1 VSTRPFLS
9 VGMLVYNGERFI
21 EKAVRS
27 ILAQTFEDFE
37 LLISDNAS
45 TDKTREICRDLA
57 AKDHRIRY
65 FRNATN
71 MGAGWN
77 TRRVYSL
84 AIGRYYKQ
92 AAHDDFCE
100 PRYFERAID
109 VLEAEP
115 EAVLAYG
122 KTRVVDQ
129 NGRFVEDYECEMRVE
144 SENPLARFADLLLIG
159 HRCYPIFGVI
169 RMETLRR
176 IPMQGIFPHS
186 DRIHLIELSLQGR
199 FRELPERL
207 FISTRHTG
215 QSVWTM
221 PERSL
226 QKGFRLT
233 RKPGTLPDIG
243 WWDPSRK
250 RSIAFPEWNALRQYA
265 AIIRRSPLTIK
276 QKAQAFG
283 LLAQWSASYKM
294 RLMGDLVIAADQLIY
309 NVQTRKAYQL
319 QQQRLPE
326 TESSMKDQ
334 VAISTSSR
342 L

>member
-1 VSTRPFLS
+1 
-9 VGMLVYNGERFI
+9 MLVYNGERFI
-21 EKAVRS
+21 EKAIRS
-27 ILAQTFEDFE
+27 ILAQTFDDFE

-45 TDKTREICRDLA
+45 TDRTQQICLQLA

-65 FRNATN
+65 FRNDAN

-84 AIGRYYKQ
+84 ATGKYYKQ

-100 PRYFERAID
+100 PRYFEQAID
-109 VLEAEP
+109 VLETDP
-115 EAVLAYG
+115 KVVLAYG

-129 NGRFVEDYECEMRVE
+129 DGHFLEDYECETRIE
-144 SENPLARFADLLLIG
+144 SEDPLARFSDLLLIG

-169 RMETLRR
+169 RMDTLCR

-186 DRIHLIELSLQGR
+186 DRIHLVELSLQGR

-207 FISTRHTG
+207 FVSTKHLG
-215 QSVWTM
+215 QSVWTI
-221 PERSL
+221 PARSL
-226 QKGFRLT
+226 QRGFRLT

-250 RSIAFPEWNALRQYA
+250 RSLSFPEWNAFRQYA
-265 AIIRRSPLTIK
+265 AVIRRSPLTNE

-283 LLAQWSASYKM
+283 ILM
-294 RLMGDLVIAADQLIY
+294 RWCIKYRRRLIGDLVIAADQLIY
-309 NVQTRKAYQL
+309 NLQTRQEHEL
-319 QQQRLPE
+319 EQRRRQE
-326 TESSMKDQ
+326 AESSVRDHA
-334 VAISTSSR
+334 AI
-342 L
+342 

>member
-1 VSTRPFLS
+1 MSTRPFLS

-21 EKAVRS
+21 ERAIRS
-27 ILAQTFEDFE
+27 ILIQTFDDFE

-45 TDKTREICRDLA
+45 TDKTQEICRDLA
-57 AKDHRIRY
+57 AKDRRIRY
-65 FRNATN
+65 SRNATN

-84 AIGRYYKQ
+84 ATGRYYKQ

-100 PRYFERAID
+100 PRYLELAID

-115 EAVLAYG
+115 DIVLAYG
-122 KTRVVDQ
+122 KTRVIDRD
-129 NGRFVEDYECEMRVE
+129 GGFVEDYECETRVE

-186 DRIHLIELSLQGR
+186 DRIHLAELSLQGR

-207 FISTRHTG
+207 FISTQHAG

-221 PERSL
+221 PERSQ

-243 WWDPSRK
+243 WWDPGRK
-250 RSIAFPEWNALRQYA
+250 RSITFPEWNALRQYA
-265 AIIRRSPLTIK
+265 AVIHRSPLTRK

-283 LLAQWSASYKM
+283 LLARWSARFKM

-309 NVQTRKAYQL
+309 NVQTHKEYEL
-319 QQQRLPE
+319 EQQRLQE
-326 TESSMKDQ
+326 TESSSAGHFAQK
-334 VAISTSSR
+334 
-342 L
+342 